1 MPDANPAGV
10 SAPDLLRCGVPARA
24 RDHVTTEE
32 LLAVTGSTRDTLYQ
46 WVAQKLL
53 DRPRITTDANG
64 HQFAAWPSETLERV
78 RFIVASQR
86 QGTKMDDISLLVE
99 TRWPRR

>member
-1 MPDANPAGV
+1 
-10 SAPDLLRCGVPARA
+10 VPARA

-32 LLAVTGSTRDTLYQ
+32 LLAVTGSTRDTLYH

-53 DRPRITTDANG
+53 DRPRIAADANG

-86 QGTKMDDISLLVE
+86 QGTTMDAISVLVE
-99 TRWPRR
+99 ARWPRR